1 MKKCVTV
8 LLTIVMLT
16 CFLCGCNRAEP
27 DTPKQL
33 LVQLTEQAKT
43 YICQN
48 MDDAMGAVIEE
59 NGVEI
64 AQILYGRLTADGEEE
79 TVLVCKIP
87 KMSHVGGLDRT
98 IVVCYEMQSGEM
110 HSLLD
115 LPYDELEI
123 VCVENAERTLRLL
136 AIGTGVSQGFAF
148 QNVVL
153 YSMESGEWCAQP
165 FTTEQAADSADEV
178 FYYAVGERLLCTRDY
193 PMQQDSVVMA
203 VLEWN
208 PEKELFE

>member
-8 LLTIVMLT
+8 LLTFVLFT
-16 CFLCGCNRAEP
+16 YFLYGCNQAEP
-27 DTPKQL
+27 DSPEPL
-33 LVQLTEQAKT
+33 LVQLTEQVKT
-43 YICQN
+43 YICEN
-48 MDDAMGAVIEE
+48 MDDATGAVIEE
-59 NGVEI
+59 NGIEI
-64 AQILYGRLTADGEEE
+64 AQILYGRLAADGEQEA
-79 TVLVCKIP
+79 LLICKIP
-87 KMSHVGGLDRT
+87 QMSHVGGLDRT

-123 VCVENAERTLRLL
+123 VCVENAEKALRLL
-136 AIGTGVSQGFAF
+136 TIGTGVSQGYVF

-153 YSMESGEWCAQP
+153 YSMESGEWCEQP
-165 FTTEQAADSADEV
+165 FTVGQTDDSADEV
-178 FYYAVGERLLCTRDY
+178 FYYSGGERLLCTPVY
-193 PMQQDSVVMA
+193 PMQQDSVVTT

>member
-1 MKKCVTV
+1 MKKCVTRLLVFV
-8 LLTIVMLT
+8 LLTY
-16 CFLCGCNRAEP
+16 FLCGCNRAEP
-27 DTPKQL
+27 DSSGQL

-43 YICQN
+43 YICEN

-64 AQILYGRLTADGEEE
+64 AQILHGRLTADGEEE
-79 TVLVCKIP
+79 ALLICKIP
-87 KMSHVGGLDRT
+87 QMPHVGGLDRT
-98 IVVCYEMQSGEM
+98 IVVCYETQSGEM

-123 VCVENAERTLRLL
+123 VCVENADKALRLL
-136 AIGTGVSQGFAF
+136 TIGTGVSQGFAF

-165 FTTEQAADSADEV
+165 FKTEQAADAADEV
-178 FYYAVGERLLCTRDY
+178 FYYSVGDRLLCSPDY
-193 PMQQDSVVMA
+193 PMQQDSVVTV

-208 PEKELFE
+208 PEGELFE

>member
-1 MKKCVTV
+1 MKKCVTRLLAFV
-8 LLTIVMLT
+8 LLTY
-16 CFLCGCNRAEP
+16 FLCGCNQAEP
-27 DTPKQL
+27 DSSEQL

-43 YICQN
+43 YICEN

-64 AQILYGRLTADGEEE
+64 AQILYGRLTADGEQEA
-79 TVLVCKIP
+79 LLICKIP
-87 KMSHVGGLDRT
+87 QMAHVGGLDRT

-110 HSLLD
+110 HSPLD
-115 LPYDELEI
+115 LPYDELDI
-123 VCVENAERTLRLL
+123 VCVENAEKALRLL
-136 AIGTGVSQGFAF
+136 TIGTGVSQGFAF

-153 YSMESGEWCAQP
+153 YSMENNDWCAQP
-165 FTTEQAADSADEV
+165 FTAGQAVDSADEV
-178 FYYAVGERLLCTRDY
+178 FYYPVGDRLLCTLDY
-193 PMQQDSVVMA
+193 PVQQDSVVMA

>member
-1 MKKCVTV
+1 MKKCVTRLLVFV
-8 LLTIVMLT
+8 LFTY
-16 CFLCGCNRAEP
+16 FLCGCNRSEP
-27 DTPKQL
+27 DLSEEL
-33 LVQLTEQAKT
+33 LVQLTEQAKM
-43 YICQN
+43 YICEN
-48 MDDAMGAVIEE
+48 IDDAVSAVIDE

-64 AQILYGRLTADGEEE
+64 AQILYGRLTTDGEEE
-79 TVLVCKIP
+79 ALLICKIP
-87 KMSHVGGLDRT
+87 QMSHVGGLDRT

-115 LPYDELEI
+115 LPYDELDI
-123 VCVENAERTLRLL
+123 VCVENAEKALRLL
-136 AIGTGVSQGFAF
+136 AIGTGVSQGYAF

-178 FYYAVGERLLCTRDY
+178 FYYLVGDRVLCSPDY
-193 PMQQDSVVMA
+193 PMQQDSAVTA
-203 VLEWN
+203 VLEWD